1 MAHAPPSGGVQ
12 LTEFVK
18 RPGLGREGRP
28 LKVRA
33 NFFEV
38 LSLPQ
43 QDLHHYDVTITPDVP
58 PALNRRIFQQFEDMY
73 RADLANIK
81 TVFDGRK
88 NIFAPKPLPFGDAR
102 TFELTLPEDDGIT
115 SSKRP
120 PRNFVIKMKKAGAI
134 RMEVLH
140 RFLDNKQGLTN
151 DCLTGKGELSPMVV
165 SIPYYIFIVI

>member
-1 MAHAPPSGGVQ
+1 MAHSPSGGVQ

-38 LSLPQ
+38 QSLPQ

-81 TVFDGRK
+81 TVFDGT
-88 NIFAPKPLPFGDAR
+88 FANTCPVACFMCVTCSYTSATDCYRFAR
-102 TFELTLPEDDGIT
+102 FI
-115 SSKRP
+115 
-120 PRNFVIKMKKAGAI
+120 
-134 RMEVLH
+134 VL
-140 RFLDNKQGLTN
+140 LDNLWQGKKHL
-151 DCLTGKGELSPMVV
+151 CSCLSPLDF
-165 SIPYYIFIVI
+165 STLLL